1 MKTKAI
7 VLLSAGLDST
17 VNLYAAQKNHDV
29 VLALTFDYG
38 QKAAKKEKQQS
49 QKICEELNI
58 AHKVVELPFFKD
70 FTNTSLI
77 KEDAEIPTQEK
88 VNIQSKETSEQ
99 TAKQVWVPN
108 RNGIFLNIA
117 AGFAEGLGAEYII
130 PGFNAE
136 EAVTFPDNSKD
147 FLNQSSVALTFS
159 TQNKVKV
166 HCYTIYMTKAE
177 IVGFGKELEVNF
189 DLIWPCYFSN
199 ETLCGECESC
209 LRYKRALKDMGH
221 AV

>member
-1 MKTKAI
+1 MKTKAL
-7 VLLSAGLDST
+7 VLLSSGLDST
-17 VNLYAAQKNHDV
+17 VNLYAAHQNHDV

-38 QKAAKKEKQQS
+38 QRAAQKEKEQS
-49 QKICEELNI
+49 KKICDELGVP
-58 AHKVVELPFFKD
+58 HKVLELPFFKE
-70 FTNTSLI
+70 FTKTSLVN
-77 KEDAEIPTQEK
+77 DNVDVPTDQ
-88 VNIQSKETSEQ
+88 VNINSRKASES

-117 AGFAEGLGAEYII
+117 AGFAEGMGADYII

-136 EAVTFPDNSKD
+136 EAETFPDNSKD

-159 TQNKVKV
+159 TQNKVKA
-166 HCYTIYMTKAE
+166 HCFTIFMTKSD
-177 IVGFGKELEVNF
+177 IVRYGQELGVNF

-199 ETLCGECESC
+199 ETICGKCESC
-209 LRYKRALKDMGH
+209 LRYKRALEDKND

>member
-7 VLLSAGLDST
+7 VLLSSGLDST
-17 VNLYAAQKNHDV
+17 VNLYAAQKYHDV
-29 VLALTFDYG
+29 LLALTFDYG
-38 QKAAKKEKQQS
+38 QKAAKKEKEQAK
-49 QKICEELNI
+49 KICDELNI
-58 AHKVVELPFFKD
+58 AHKVVELPFFKE

-77 KEDAEIPTQEK
+77 NEDAQIPTKTQ
-88 VNIQSKETSEQ
+88 VNITSKETSEE

-117 AGFAEGLGAEYII
+117 AGFAEGLGAQYII

-177 IVGFGKELEVNF
+177 IVGYGKEIGVNF

-199 ETLCGECESC
+199 DTCCGECESC